1 MLLNYPRRNA
11 SNGVAPRDRR
21 PLLLAGFLGIAATG
35 AAKAL
40 AHSLSFAVM
49 LAVTTNLLQYS
60 CWRALAKGCV
70 CRMPGANVNS
80 SNGFP

>member
-1 MLLNYPRRNA
+1 M
-11 SNGVAPRDRR
+11 GCR

-40 AHSLSFAVM
+40 AHSVSFAVM

-60 CWRALAKGCV
+60 CWKAQGKRCVRLADANECLRRCDRSCV
-70 CRMPGANVNS
+70 AVSLP
-80 SNGFP
+80 